1 MIRTIESAVER
12 IEKVA
17 EQVVIWTFG
26 VMVIAVLITVLTRN
40 ISIPVTWLEELSRY
54 MQIWFVSV
62 GFALALRKGMLAGTE
77 VVLKSLP
84 EKTATVVIYV
94 SKCIMLVISILM
106 VLGGTRLIKH
116 LFASMQLSPNMR
128 IPIVWIYL
136 GIYTG
141 FVLTIVFLA
150 TSLLINIAGRKDE
163 MDKTFEPAPDVD
175 ELNEAVARAAENAG
189 GGTE

>member
-1 MIRTIESAVER
+1 MIRTIERIVEK

-17 EQVVIWTFG
+17 EQLVIWTFG
-26 VMVIAVLITVLTRN
+26 VMIIAVLFTVLTRN

-84 EKTATVVIYV
+84 EKAAGVVIYV
-94 SKCIMLVISILM
+94 SKVIMLTISILM
-106 VLGGTRLIKH
+106 VLGGNRLIQH
-116 LFASMQLSPNMR
+116 LFVSMQRSPNMR

-141 FVLTIVFLA
+141 FILAIIFLA
-150 TSLLINIAGRKDE
+150 TSLLVNLTGRKDE
-163 MDKTFEPAPDVD
+163 LDKTFEPAPDID
-175 ELNEAVARAAENAG
+175 ELSPGTQAAGNG
-189 GGTE
+189 GGGVQ